1 MSVRFCLLLLL
12 SVQLV
17 REGDGV
23 ITGPRSRRELGQ
35 VEPRTIE
42 VEARED
48 LLLRNKEKRWRS
60 GRGIQSSPYATSW
73 SRNPDPFSA

>member
-1 MSVRFCLLLLL
+1 MLLKIIDHVTINAKMSVQLCVLLLL

-35 VEPRTIE
+35 LEPRTIE
-42 VEARED
+42 VEVGEE
-48 LLLRNKEKRWRS
+48 LSLRNEEETWRRS
-60 GRGIQSSPYATSW
+60 GGTM
-73 SRNPDPFSA
+73 